1 MARGGSRQGALGV
14 AHPQRSD
21 LNKAKIATFTGQT
34 YGTQAAQV
42 AQQQAAPP
50 PAAPVVPGPPQ
61 RPSVPQGF
69 TPRSVSLQSPS
80 QRPNEPVTAGL
91 ASGPGA
97 GPAALGGPPAG
108 SDMVARMQA
117 LYQAAPSPSMWRLV
131 LLAEQ
136 EQAQGPNAR

>member
-1 MARGGSRQGALGV
+1 MASGGTRQGKPGV
-14 AHPQRSD
+14 AHPNRSD
-21 LNKAKIATFTGQT
+21 LNAPKIARFQNQQ
-34 YGTQAAQV
+34 YGTQVAQV

-50 PAAPVVPGPPQ
+50 PAVPGPPL
-61 RPSVPQGF
+61 RPSVPQQF
-69 TPRSVSLQSPS
+69 TPTSVSLQSPT

-91 ASGPGA
+91 ATGPGA
-97 GPAALGGPPAG
+97 GPEALGGLPAG

-117 LYQAAPSPSMWRLV
+117 LYAAAPSPSMWRLV